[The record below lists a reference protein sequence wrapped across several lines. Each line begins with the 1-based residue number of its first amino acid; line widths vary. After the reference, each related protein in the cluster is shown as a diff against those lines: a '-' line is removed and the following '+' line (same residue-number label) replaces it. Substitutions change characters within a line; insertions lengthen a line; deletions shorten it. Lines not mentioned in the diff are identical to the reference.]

1 MAKFSLLF
9 VAFAVIASFTLSFG
23 EPKSQ
28 RKRVAIVGGGISG
41 ASTSFFI
48 TQFLKNHS
56 LPSVDITVFERRD
69 YIGGR
74 LKHISYGPNK
84 LKIEIGGA
92 AWTDDNVYMTEMAN
106 AVGVNVTRKKLET
119 KKSHSLFAT
128 ASGNSIGV
136 WDGSSLIGLEKFYF
150 AHLGE
155 ALKVGKSE
163 LNFLKRVKEN
173 YATQQSGA
181 APFHNL
187 TR

>member
-1 MAKFSLLF
+1 MAKFAF
-9 VAFAVIASFTLSFG
+9 VFIAFAVIASLALPFG

-41 ASTSFFI
+41 GSTSFFV

-56 LPSVDITVFERRD
+56 LPPVDITVFERRD

-92 AWTDDNVYMTEMAN
+92 AWTDDNIYMTEMAN

-119 KKSHSLFAT
+119 KQSDSLFAT
-128 ASGNSIGV
+128 ASGNTIGI
-136 WDGSSLIGLEKFYF
+136 WDGSSLINLEKFYF
-150 AHLGE
+150 THLG
-155 ALKVGKSE
+155 
-163 LNFLKRVKEN
+163 R
-173 YATQQSGA
+173 
-181 APFHNL
+181 H
-187 TR
+187 

>member
-1 MAKFSLLF
+1 M
-9 VAFAVIASFTLSFG
+9 
-23 EPKSQ
+23 
-28 RKRVAIVGGGISG
+28 
-41 ASTSFFI
+41 
-48 TQFLKNHS
+48 
-56 LPSVDITVFERRD
+56 DITVFERRD

-84 LKIEIGGA
+84 LKIEVGGA

-163 LNFLKRVKEN
+163 LNFLKRVKRTMN
-173 YATQQSGA
+173 PTVRCCTVSQLDQVSSKLPLLIAFTGTLSI
-181 APFHNL
+181 F
-187 TR
+187 

>member
-1 MAKFSLLF
+1 MPKFAF
-9 VAFAVIASFTLSFG
+9 VFIAFAVIASLALPFG

-41 ASTSFFI
+41 GSTSFFI
-48 TQFLKNHS
+48 TQFLRNHS
-56 LPSVDITVFERRD
+56 LPPVDITVFERRD

-84 LKIEIGGA
+84 LKIEVGGA

-119 KKSHSLFAT
+119 KQSESLVAT
-128 ASGNSIGV
+128 ASGNTIGI
-136 WDGSSLIGLEKFYF
+136 WDGSSLINLEKFYF
-150 AHLGE
+150 THLGE
-155 ALKVGKSE
+155 ALKVGESE
-163 LNFLKRVKEN
+163 LKFLKRVKEN